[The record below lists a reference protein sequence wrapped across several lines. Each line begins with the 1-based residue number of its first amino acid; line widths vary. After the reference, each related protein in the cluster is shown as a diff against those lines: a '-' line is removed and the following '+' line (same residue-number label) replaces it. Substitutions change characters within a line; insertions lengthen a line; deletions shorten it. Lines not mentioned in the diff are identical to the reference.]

1 MMKSNSLIAGVIT
14 GALVGTAAGIL
25 LTPKT
30 GKESRQIVKSKATD
44 FKVKAGDYRIKAE
57 DYLGT
62 VKEKFQKNTVAS
74 TVEDFSGNGIQ
85 SHT

>member
-1 MMKSNSLIAGVIT
+1 MMKSNSLIAGVLT

-25 LTPKT
+25 LAPKT
-30 GKESRQIVKSKATD
+30 GKESRKIVKSKATD

-62 VKEKFQKNTVAS
+62 VKDKLQKNTVAS
-74 TVEDFSGNGIQ
+74 TVEDFSGNGAQI
-85 SHT
+85 HT

>member
-25 LTPKT
+25 LAPKT
-30 GKESRQIVKSKATD
+30 GKESRQIVKTKATD

-62 VKEKFQKNTVAS
+62 VKDKFQKNTVSS
-74 TVEDFSGNGIQ
+74 TLEEFSGNGVQ
-85 SHT
+85 THT

>member
-1 MMKSNSLIAGVIT
+1 MKSNSLIAGVLT

-25 LTPKT
+25 LAPKT

-57 DYLGT
+57 YYLGT
-62 VKEKFQKNTVAS
+62 VKDKLQKNTVAS
-74 TVEDFSGNGIQ
+74 TVEEFSGNGAQ
-85 SHT
+85 THT

>member
-1 MMKSNSLIAGVIT
+1 MKSNSLIAGVIT

-25 LTPKT
+25 LAPKT

-62 VKEKFQKNTVAS
+62 VKDKLQKNTVAS
-74 TVEDFSGNGIQ
+74 TVEDFSGNGAQ
-85 SHT
+85 THT

>member
-1 MMKSNSLIAGVIT
+1 MKSNSLIAGVIT

-25 LTPKT
+25 LAPKT

-62 VKEKFQKNTVAS
+62 VKE
-74 TVEDFSGNGIQ
+74 
-85 SHT
+85 

>member
-1 MMKSNSLIAGVIT
+1 MKSNSLIAGVLT

-25 LTPKT
+25 LAPKT

-74 TVEDFSGNGIQ
+74 TVEEFSGIGVQ

>member
-62 VKEKFQKNTVAS
+62 VKDKFQKNTVVS
-74 TVEDFSGNGIQ
+74 TVEDFSGNGAQ
-85 SHT
+85 THS